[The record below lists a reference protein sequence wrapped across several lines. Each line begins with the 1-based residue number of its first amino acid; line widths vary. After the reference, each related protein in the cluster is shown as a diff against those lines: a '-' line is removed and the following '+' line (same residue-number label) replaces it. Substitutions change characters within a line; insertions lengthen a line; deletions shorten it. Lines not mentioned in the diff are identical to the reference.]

1 MLIFS
6 NTQSFTYIKD
16 SFHVPGLSNGTFMV
30 LPGKLKWTFSKLST
44 ATVGV
49 RSRVRTRIQQHCC
62 RALPQH
68 SSSGD
73 RALLLRHPSAP
84 LHFTVSENKKQTTKR
99 LSAQQTACRRA
110 ENLILCVIS
119 PEPRTSQLLALSH
132 QPQCSCWATLGG
144 AARCRERKQV
154 LELEQCSGD
163 VYKTMPSTRSTSIL
177 DYSKNAECDLK

>member
-110 ENLILCVIS
+110 ENLILCVWFHLNHELPS
-119 PEPRTSQLLALSH
+119 SWPWVTSLSAAAEQRLVGQLDAEKGNRYWNYSSAVKMFIKLCPAH
-132 QPQCSCWATLGG
+132 G
-144 AARCRERKQV
+144 A
-154 LELEQCSGD
+154 
-163 VYKTMPSTRSTSIL
+163 
-177 DYSKNAECDLK
+177 